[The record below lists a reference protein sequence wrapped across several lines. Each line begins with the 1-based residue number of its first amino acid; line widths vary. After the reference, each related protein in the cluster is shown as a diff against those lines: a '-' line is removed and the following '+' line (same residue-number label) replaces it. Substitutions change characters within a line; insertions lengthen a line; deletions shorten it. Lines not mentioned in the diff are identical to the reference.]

1 MKMKMAVSGGAR
13 GGTKRRTRGEVNE
26 IMKSLDQLCSLDG
39 RRPEVVKSKRECF
52 QKLIKYMTTGIDMS
66 GLFVPAM
73 KCCALSKADLP
84 LKKMLYLYLRSTARQ
99 NSSVSLLVVQ
109 TFLND
114 TNDVDPRIRGLAVRS
129 MCSLRVAEL
138 LESVF
143 PVVSKGLKDPHAYV
157 REVSVIGVLKCYEQD
172 EEKTVSLGLIDEVK
186 GLVMTE
192 RDTQVITSCLYVLR
206 ELRALHCL
214 SRQRMIS
221 FMNNIRSFSE
231 WGQCLLME
239 TLLEH
244 YRPET
249 EAERFDVL
257 EVLDFGLNHTNS
269 AVIMA
274 TAKLFLHYTA
284 NYKDQYDQVIRLILG
299 PIRTLIM
306 GREPEVAYAVLCN
319 VKVLAARQPEPF
331 RVMVSDIFYRP
342 EDTTYLKIAKL
353 DLMVLLS
360 HLENAY
366 DTAEEAFEYARD
378 FDDDVA
384 RHAVACISRIAIKV
398 GSVDGILDR
407 LLLFLNHRRQVIVG
421 ETVIAFAA
429 ALHKFPGAAEIC
441 VPSIARI
448 EYDSIESFE
457 GRAALLWI
465 VGHFGELVQ
474 DAPYLLEDISEE
486 VGKDRQAGGRVKH
499 ALLTAAVELFCI
511 RPPECLPLIKNV
523 LGRCLDDSD
532 HTLREK
538 AALYAKL
545 LEGVGAD
552 GTRQLVRLPAS
563 TGGDESVPEASQ
575 ELQDILF
582 DELNTLSV
590 VYGEPSSTFIA
601 EESKIKRSFSTDSLG
616 GGDVPIHDV
625 EDKGTDSLIEIDIG
639 GETRETSGVGTATE
653 DLIGAE
659 APISGVV
666 DDFSFVATDGH
677 AVPEMGAPN
686 VRAVSGPSSSLM
698 DDLELLMG
706 HGSDATNSTPEEP
719 PTAGPQPTS
728 TAMSVPAPEAPS
740 YELASISNLSVG
752 HEEFKKLWGELE
764 IYSMQSTSQLASTS
778 TDGFD
783 RHIEQANLKCIGK
796 SPTRFFFYGSS
807 IGGSIVLVCITLSG
821 THVTLDIRSDDAG
834 LAASIKDTLE
844 TLLSV
849 F

>member
-1 MKMKMAVSGGAR
+1 MAGYIGSR
-13 GGTKRRTRGEVNE
+13 GGTRRRARGEVNE
-26 IMKSLDQLCSLDG
+26 IRKALDQLCSKDG

-66 GLFVPAM
+66 ALFVPAM

-138 LESVF
+138 LESVL

-157 REVSVIGVLKCYEQD
+157 RETSVIGVLKCYEQD
-172 EEKTVSLGLIDEVK
+172 EEKTVSLGLIDDVK
-186 GLVMTE
+186 GLATTE

-206 ELRALHCL
+206 ELGALHCL

-221 FMNNIRSFSE
+221 FMNNVRSFSE

-319 VKVLAARQPEPF
+319 VQVLAARQPEPF

-342 EDTTYLKIAKL
+342 EDTRYLKIAKL
-353 DLMVLLS
+353 ELMVALS
-360 HLENAY
+360 CLENAF

-384 RHAVACISRIAIKV
+384 SHAVACISRIAIKV

-407 LLLFLNHRRQVIVG
+407 LLLFLNHRRQVLVG

-429 ALHKFPGAAEIC
+429 ALHRFPDAADIC
-441 VPSIARI
+441 VPSVSRVD
-448 EYDSIESFE
+448 YGSIESSDA
-457 GRAALLWI
+457 RAAYIWVL
-465 VGHFGELVQ
+465 GHFGQLVQ
-474 DAPYLLEDISEE
+474 DAPYILEGISDEGDLG
-486 VGKDRQAGGRVKH
+486 VGDDVIRGQEIGGDASGKVKH
-499 ALLTAAVELFCI
+499 AILTAAVELFCV
-511 RPPECLPLIKNV
+511 RPPECLPLVKGV
-523 LGRCLDDSD
+523 LGRALKDPD
-532 HTLREK
+532 HILREK

-545 LEGVGAD
+545 LEGIGVD
-552 GTRQLVRLPAS
+552 GTRELIRLPAS
-563 TGGDESVPEASQ
+563 SGTGRDGGAEASQ

-582 DELNTLSV
+582 YELNTLSV
-590 VYGEPSSTFIA
+590 VYGEPSNTFIA

-616 GGDVPIHDV
+616 GGDVPIDTEDV
-625 EDKGTDSLIEIDIG
+625 GIDSLIDIG
-639 GETRETSGVGTATE
+639 GIAGAE
-653 DLIGAE
+653 DLGIGAPSNPDE
-659 APISGVV
+659 
-666 DDFSFVATDGH
+666 FSFVSSEQAAAHPTGDPQM
-677 AVPEMGAPN
+677 VPTPAC
-686 VRAVSGPSSSLM
+686 APSSLI
-698 DDLELLMG
+698 DDFELLMG
-706 HGSDATNSTPEEP
+706 DADVANANASDPN
-719 PTAGPQPTS
+719 PTASSTS
-728 TAMSVPAPEAPS
+728 
-740 YELASISNLSVG
+740 
-752 HEEFKKLWGELE
+752 HELE
-764 IYSMQSTSQLASTS
+764 PIGGVHVGQEAFRQQWAELQTHSMQSASQLGSS
-778 TDGFD
+778 PTDLD

-796 SPTRFFFYGSS
+796 SPTRFFFYGRSTV
-807 IGGSIVLVCITLSG
+807 GGVVLVCITLSG
-821 THVTLDIRSDDAG
+821 TQATVDIRSQDGG
-834 LAASIKDTLE
+834 LAASVKDTID
-844 TLLSV
+844 TLLCV
-849 F
+849 L